1 MNKISFEEYLSEN
14 ETLTY
19 RNTGSSMM
27 PLLKEGRDLFTVR
40 RLEEDESPKVEDVV
54 LFRRKGTDGE
64 MKYVLHRMICDHG
77 KTFDFLGD
85 NCINPEKNV
94 PREDVLGIM
103 TEYVRKGKTYK
114 VTDRAFLR
122 YSFRIRVFRRPR
134 IFYKKCRFKLAK
146 IFRKLFPR
154 K

>member
-1 MNKISFEEYLSEN
+1 MDKISFEEYLSKN

-40 RLEEDESPKVEDVV
+40 RLEKDESPKVEDVV
-54 LFRRKGTDGE
+54 LFRRKGADGE
-64 MKYVLHRMICDHG
+64 MKYVLHRMISDHG

-85 NCINPEKNV
+85 NCVNAEKNV
-94 PREDVLGIM
+94 PREDVLG
-103 TEYVRKGKTYK
+103 KTCK
-114 VTDRAFLR
+114 VSDRAFLR
-122 YSFRIRVFRRPR
+122 YSFRIRLFRRPR

>member
-1 MNKISFEEYLSEN
+1 MDKISFEEYLSKN

-40 RLEEDESPKVEDVV
+40 RLNEGESPKVEDVV
-54 LFRRKGTDGE
+54 LFRRKGSDGQ
-64 MKYVLHRMICDHG
+64 MKYVLHRMIRDHG
-77 KTFDFLGD
+77 QNFDFLGD
-85 NCINPEKNV
+85 NCVNEERNV

-103 TEYVRKGKTYK
+103 TEYVRKGKNFK
-114 VTDRAFLR
+114 VTDLAFRR
-122 YSFRIRVFRRPR
+122 YSFRIRFFRRPR
-134 IFYKKCRFKLAK
+134 IAYKKFRFKLAK
-146 IFRKLFPR
+146 FYRKVFPR